1 MIGARDSRGS
11 GAYRGNSQILTGAC
25 RRLWA
30 LEDAGKLEGVTSGR
44 QNWLRGS
51 DHEEKQAIQ
60 HSTWIS
66 SNGAK

>member
-1 MIGARDSRGS
+1 MIEARDSRDS
-11 GAYRGNSQILTGAC
+11 RAFRGNSQILTGAC
-25 RRLWA
+25 RCLWV
-30 LEDAGKLEGVTSGR
+30 LGDAGKLEGVTSGR